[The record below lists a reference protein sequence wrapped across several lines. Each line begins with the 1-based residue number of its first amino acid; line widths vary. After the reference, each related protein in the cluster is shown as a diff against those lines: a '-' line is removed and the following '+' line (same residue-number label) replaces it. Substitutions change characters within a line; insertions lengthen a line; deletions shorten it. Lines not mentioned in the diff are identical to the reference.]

1 MEVNLS
7 RGAVAAMS
15 ERPAALRLRPVLQV
29 AGAQQLP
36 GLPRSAASTPRC
48 RLMLSDG
55 VHCLQ
60 GMLVSGL
67 AHLVADGALRR
78 GTVLQLLEYQCCT
91 VRNRRIFI
99 FIHFEIL
106 QTESAM
112 IGSPKLYECGQGVQC
127 SCGSSSPAEKVG
139 SNLTRAGLV
148 QGMYMSG
155 PCLASEAE
163 VARKKVAQIN
173 DENLE
178 CPGNEELAIVKA
190 TLSYINTKNFCNTVC
205 PLVVNGRQCN
215 RKVGSNGHGWWH
227 CDRCNQ
233 TFVNCDFKYMVLVQ
247 LQDSTGMIYAVV
259 SQEAGKELFGCK
271 AKELYSLKHE
281 KRDHAQFDDIVQR
294 VLFQQYL
301 WKLKAETETFNDEQ
315 LAKWTIIKAEKVN
328 PSTESHHL
336 LRAIGML
343 LPEGSGSTSANQACP
358 LVVNGSQCGREAAR
372 NSDGWWHC
380 NSCNQTFVTCDYRYR
395 ILAQLQD
402 PTGNIYAFVSQAGGE
417 DIFSL
422 SAKELYS
429 MKYEKRDHAQFDNI
443 VERVQFREYLFTVKL
458 DKAEVVNPSTESH
471 RLLSV
476 INKLLLESSGS
487 ASVPRTSTGTR
498 TVFSGLESQVQQRV
512 HISSYAM
519 NTGGARYLVSQSDSN
534 SQ

>member
-1 MEVNLS
+1 
-7 RGAVAAMS
+7 
-15 ERPAALRLRPVLQV
+15 
-29 AGAQQLP
+29 
-36 GLPRSAASTPRC
+36 
-48 RLMLSDG
+48 
-55 VHCLQ
+55 
-60 GMLVSGL
+60 
-67 AHLVADGALRR
+67 
-78 GTVLQLLEYQCCT
+78 
-91 VRNRRIFI
+91 
-99 FIHFEIL
+99 
-106 QTESAM
+106 
-112 IGSPKLYECGQGVQC
+112 
-127 SCGSSSPAEKVG
+127 
-139 SNLTRAGLV
+139 
-148 QGMYMSG
+148 
-155 PCLASEAE
+155 
-163 VARKKVAQIN
+163 
-173 DENLE
+173 
-178 CPGNEELAIVKA
+178 
-190 TLSYINTKNFCNTVC
+190 
-205 PLVVNGRQCN
+205 
-215 RKVGSNGHGWWH
+215 
-227 CDRCNQ
+227 
-233 TFVNCDFKYMVLVQ
+233 MVLVQ

-343 LPEGSGSTSANQACP
+343 LPEGSGSTSANQGMAAELPWKTVAEITDVLGCLVQPELFIVKATLSIINTGSFCYAACP

-402 PTGNIYAFVSQAGGE
+402 PTGNIYAFASQAGGE

-429 MKYEKRDHAQFDNI
+429 MKYEKQDHAQFDNI
-443 VERVQFREYLFTVKL
+443 LERVQIREYLFKVKL
-458 DKAEVVNPSTESH
+458 EAFSDKRLPKCTIFKAEVVNPSTESH

-487 ASVPRTSTGTR
+487 ASMPHTSTGNKTF
-498 TVFSGLESQVQQRV
+498 FSGLESQVQQRV
-512 HISSYAM
+512 HISSYAYAM
-519 NTGGARYLVSQSDSN
+519 NIGVARYLVSRSDSN

>member
-1 MEVNLS
+1 
-7 RGAVAAMS
+7 
-15 ERPAALRLRPVLQV
+15 
-29 AGAQQLP
+29 
-36 GLPRSAASTPRC
+36 
-48 RLMLSDG
+48 
-55 VHCLQ
+55 
-60 GMLVSGL
+60 
-67 AHLVADGALRR
+67 
-78 GTVLQLLEYQCCT
+78 
-91 VRNRRIFI
+91 
-99 FIHFEIL
+99 
-106 QTESAM
+106 M

-343 LPEGSGSTSANQACP
+343 LPEGSGSTSANQGMAAELPWKTVAEITDVLGCLVQPELFIVKATLSIINTGSFCYAACP

-402 PTGNIYAFVSQAGGE
+402 PTGNIYAFASQAGGE